1 MNTTGSSGRGWC
13 HQICKPQRPRQPRT
27 CWMLPVAFLV
37 WSWLCQQLRFR
48 QRFILFDC
56 LFFRSNAP
64 SVESGP
70 KPKQPWA
77 FEFPCV
83 LSPSIAHKVDGSSAV
98 GFIVPIYSSA
108 LLQCSTCL
116 SASVLELW
124 ASLCATRLKFRGR
137 PIKMLTSVLPF
148 YKCVDCIKQ
157 HFIFIEKLIL

>member
-1 MNTTGSSGRGWC
+1 MNTTGGGRGWC

-27 CWMLPVAFLV
+27 CWMLAEAFLV
-37 WSWLCQQLRFR
+37 WSWLWQQLRFR

-64 SVESGP
+64 SVESSP

-98 GFIVPIYSSA
+98 GHIVPIYTVLHYYSVQPAS
-108 LLQCSTCL
+108 LPQCS
-116 SASVLELW
+116 SSGPHF
-124 ASLCATRLKFRGR
+124 ATRLKFRGR
-137 PIKMLTSVLPF
+137 AIKMLTSVLPF
-148 YKCVDCIKQ
+148 HKCIDCIKQ
-157 HFIFIEKLIL
+157 HFIFIEKLIF